1 MKCLIIGGQI
11 TLTVGNR
18 DQHGRTRSLR
28 REKTE
33 RKDREASLKSW
44 RSKTESQKTTIITAV
59 SRRRKDKSRLRRDDL
74 SERERQLLSWR
85 I

>member
-1 MKCLIIGGQI
+1 LSPFFCRLFPAMSPE
-11 TLTVGNR
+11 TER
-18 DQHGRTRSLR
+18 LR

-59 SRRRKDKSRLRRDDL
+59 SRRRKDKGRLRRDDL